1 MKALNLQS
9 CGKKRQRYRLK
20 STTACQ
26 LSAVSALLSLFLI
39 GVLGGCGLDVV
50 PFLYPP
56 ESPSIIG
63 SGVQFLH
70 DTRNNDAP
78 QSDNFQGYEVY
89 YKFYDFGATANGE
102 AQLQNDRDAIEA
114 DPEPPGTA
122 RLTSRNFRRVR
133 SLRNDGSLQTQLPSV
148 PVSIGSSPAIQLR
161 FSGVADSPGA
171 VLLRNN
177 DEANATT
184 LVRAVNDGDAQP
196 RAFYGI
202 DEYAADHADIPNT
215 IDLTDG
221 DSGADLRIAFY
232 AVAYGVQ
239 PDFRPLY
246 STPRFLATEISLD
259 FE

>member
-1 MKALNLQS
+1 M
-9 CGKKRQRYRLK
+9 
-20 STTACQ
+20 
-26 LSAVSALLSLFLI
+26 V

-56 ESPSIIG
+56 ESPSTIG

-78 QSDNFQGYEVY
+78 QSDNFQGYEIY
-89 YKFYDFGATANGE
+89 YKFYDFGDGGNGQT
-102 AQLQNDRDAIEA
+102 QLQNDRDLIEA
-114 DPEPPGTA
+114 DPEPPGTS
-122 RLTSRNFRRVR
+122 RLTARNFRRLR
-133 SLRNDGSLQTQLPSV
+133 PLRNDGSLQTQLPLV
-148 PVSIGSSPAIQLR
+148 PVSIGSSPSIQLR
-161 FSGVADSPGA
+161 FSGVAGDPGA

-177 DEANATT
+177 DETNATA

-196 RAFYGI
+196 RAFYGV
-202 DEYAADHADIPNT
+202 DQYAADHADIPDT
-215 IDLTDG
+215 IELTDG
-221 DSGADLRIAFY
+221 GGANLRIAFY

>member
-1 MKALNLQS
+1 MKALILQS
-9 CGKKRQRYRLK
+9 CGKKCQRYLLK
-20 STTACQ
+20 GATACW
-26 LSAVSALLSLFLI
+26 LSAVSALLSLFLV

-56 ESPSIIG
+56 ESPSTIG

-78 QSDNFQGYEVY
+78 QSDNFQGYEIY
-89 YKFYDFGATANGE
+89 YKFYDFGDGGSGE
-102 AQLQNDRDAIEA
+102 TQLQNDRDAIEA

-122 RLTSRNFRRVR
+122 RLSSRNFRRLQ
-133 SLRNDGSLQTQLPSV
+133 SLRNDGSLQAQLPLI
-148 PVSIGSSPAIQLR
+148 PVSIGSSPSIQLR
-161 FSGVADSPGA
+161 FSGVADNPGA

-177 DEANATT
+177 NETDATT
-184 LVRAVNDGDAQP
+184 LVRAVNDANAQP
-196 RAFYGI
+196 RAFYGV
-202 DEYAADHADIPNT
+202 DKYDADHPDIPNT

-221 DSGADLRIAFY
+221 GGANLRIAFY

-246 STPRFLATEISLD
+246 STPRFLATEIPLD